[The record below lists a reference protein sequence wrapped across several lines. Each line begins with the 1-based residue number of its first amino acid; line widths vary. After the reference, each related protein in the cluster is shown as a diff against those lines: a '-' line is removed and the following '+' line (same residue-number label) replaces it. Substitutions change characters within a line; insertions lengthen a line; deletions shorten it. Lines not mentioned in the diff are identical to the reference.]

1 MGAGWNL
8 RAKCYA
14 IWEERGLKCPAF
26 VRNKSGFLIPLIGNT
41 NQVLSP
47 IPRQDHAHFNA
58 TRHAEELTALLKA
71 TLIRGTRDKRKVKK
85 KQKEREEAMTDF
97 DYRNLQVWVTVII
110 CKPTATISQFVM
122 I

>member
-26 VRNKSGFLIPLIGNT
+26 VRNRSGFLIPLIGNT

-58 TRHAEELTALLKA
+58 TRRAEELTALLKA

-85 KQKEREEAMTDF
+85 TKRERRGHD
-97 DYRNLQVWVTVII
+97 
-110 CKPTATISQFVM
+110 
-122 I
+122 